1 MAGVMQNIKIEDN
14 HSRSLDS
21 QAMSKA
27 KLDKSEQALL
37 AAFEEGEFK
46 SVLTPARKKMV
57 KRVAKHFAEKDKRAS
72 NKCE

>member
-1 MAGVMQNIKIEDN
+1 
-14 HSRSLDS
+14 
-21 QAMSKA
+21 MSKA